1 MLNQD
6 YSRESVLTRP
16 SRGMM
21 FLIAS
26 VVLVA
31 SVILG
36 ALPASGHGG
45 PVGAQAGPTGGGGV
59 YVYIFYERDLHAVDD
74 VTRATVE
81 GTLDDQKVGPI
92 ELVASTTSPGRWESP
107 SDVFPDGR
115 WSLTVRYTEHG
126 KDGMVPD
133 PVQVNVTG
141 GSDVTLASADSAA
154 ASIWPFALAGG
165 IAVAI
170 AGVFVAIGVRRRGR
184 VEAGR

>member
-6 YSRESVLTRP
+6 YSRESVLTPR
-16 SRGMM
+16 RRAMAFAIAAM
-21 FLIAS
+21 ILIAS
-26 VVLVA
+26 VV
-31 SVILG
+31 LG

-45 PVGAQAGPTGGGGV
+45 PIGAQAGPTGGGGV
-59 YVYIFYERDLHAVDD
+59 YVYIFYERDLHAVDE

-92 ELVASTTSPGRWESP
+92 ELTASTTSPGRWESP

-115 WSLTVRYTEHG
+115 WNLTVRYTEHG
-126 KDGMVPD
+126 KEGMVPD

-141 GSDVTLASADSAA
+141 GSSVTLASADTAA
-154 ASIWPFALAGG
+154 AVWPFALAGG

-170 AGVFVAIGVRRRGR
+170 AVIFVAIGVRRRGR
-184 VEAGR
+184 VEARR